1 MRGDRNRSGRQW
13 GVRVLALAIALPLWF
28 SLSVAKREEVSEKV
42 IEAAV
47 SYSPPPGFIL
57 LDPVQR
63 VQLRLRGRTSKIRS
77 LNPFVV
83 DVLVAVTDARRG
95 SHDVQLSAA
104 NVIVPDGIEV
114 VSVDPS
120 SLRVQLDEE
129 ARQMVQVEARLIG
142 EPAAGAV
149 AREPII
155 TPARV
160 LVSGPASRLRDLR
173 SVSTT
178 AINLDGHAL
187 NFAETAAVLTPDPL
201 IKIVQ
206 PSVVT
211 VEVPME
217 PPAGT
222 SAAAEAPALESQR

>member
-1 MRGDRNRSGRQW
+1 MRTEGQGSHRPW

-28 SLSVAKREEVSEKV
+28 ALSVAKREELSEKM

-83 DVLVAVTDARRG
+83 DVLVAVTDPRRG
-95 SHDVQLSAA
+95 NHDVQLSAA

-114 VSVDPS
+114 ISVDPNA
-120 SLRVQLDEE
+120 LRVQLDEE
-129 ARQMVQVEARLIG
+129 ARQMVPVEARLVG

-187 NFAETAAVLTPDPL
+187 NFAETAAVVTPDPL
-201 IKIVQ
+201 IKVVQ

-222 SAAAEAPALESQR
+222 AAGSAPEGSR

>member
-1 MRGDRNRSGRQW
+1 MRGDRNGPRRQW
-13 GVRVLALAIALPLWF
+13 GVRVLAVAIAVPLWF
-28 SLSVAKREEVSEKV
+28 SLSVSKREEVSEKV

-63 VQLRLRGRTSKIRS
+63 VHLRLRGRTSKIRS

-83 DVLVAVTDARRG
+83 DVLVAVTEPRRG
-95 SHDVQLSAA
+95 RHDVQLSAA

-114 VSVDPS
+114 VSVDPNA
-120 SLRVQLDEE
+120 LQVQLDEE
-129 ARQMVQVEARLIG
+129 ARQMVTVEARLIG

-173 SVSTT
+173 FVSTT

-187 NFAETAAVLTPDPL
+187 NFAETAAVVTPDPL
-201 IKIVQ
+201 IKVVQ

-222 SAAAEAPALESQR
+222 ADAPSAPGGNR

>member
-1 MRGDRNRSGRQW
+1 MRGDRNGPRRQW
-13 GVRVLALAIALPLWF
+13 GVRVLALAIAVPLWF
-28 SLSVAKREEVSEKV
+28 SLSVSKREEVSEKV

-83 DVLVAVTDARRG
+83 DVLVAVTEPRRG
-95 SHDVQLSAA
+95 RHDVQLSAA

-114 VSVDPS
+114 VSVDPNA
-120 SLRVQLDEE
+120 LQVQLDEE
-129 ARQMVQVEARLIG
+129 ARQMVTVEARLIG

-173 SVSTT
+173 FVSTT

-187 NFAETAAVLTPDPL
+187 NFAETAAVVTPDPL
-201 IKIVQ
+201 IKVVQ

-222 SAAAEAPALESQR
+222 AEAPRAPGGNR